1 MFGLARDL
9 IIGNRFYDYNEYR
22 LKSFVKRIANMC
34 PPGSSLLDVGA
45 GQTQYKKYFSHLSYT
60 AQDSGVGDASWD
72 FSRID
77 IVSEIYD
84 IPLPKASF
92 DYILCTQVM
101 EHLAHPDKA
110 FVEFERLL
118 KHGGTL
124 FVTCPMTWKE
134 HQKPHDFYRY
144 TQFALSRLGE
154 DHGFKVLEMNKVG
167 GKFITIAKLIT
178 DLNVLQAIRNKWLLR
193 FCLLILY
200 PLNWLIGCIGY
211 LLDPLDTTKDLT
223 LQYECIF
230 EKIS

>member
-45 GQTQYKKYFSHLSYT
+45 GQTQYKKYFSHLNYT

-110 FVEFERLL
+110 FANHPVPGRPDPGHSLPPAD
-118 KHGGTL
+118 
-124 FVTCPMTWKE
+124 C
-134 HQKPHDFYRY
+134 
-144 TQFALSRLGE
+144 
-154 DHGFKVLEMNKVG
+154 GFPG
-167 GKFITIAKLIT
+167 APA
-178 DLNVLQAIRNKWLLR
+178 D
-193 FCLLILY
+193 Y
-200 PLNWLIGCIGY
+200 
-211 LLDPLDTTKDLT
+211 
-223 LQYECIF
+223 
-230 EKIS
+230 